1 MREPQCCLV
10 VRTAYLTLITWD
22 LAASN
27 IPLSHMHTELCPE
40 EAVLDQIPSK
50 LPAPNT
56 KHTVVIPLE
65 HPLSPLMFVLFL
77 NSSLHW
83 HHEPVL
89 TGLAFRLWNSGVLLF
104 RDPSSS
110 ALPSTTSVCVRHIF
124 GFQNYFSSQASQSLK
139 GSQAPV
145 QCLRLPRCCWYCLCL
160 QMRYPKS
167 ADLPSALPIN
177 HCPYTTTTNSSS
189 FSQRITTLISWA
201 TKARNRTS
209 SHCSDFCLLFFP
221 AHITTGS

>member
-124 GFQNYFSSQASQSLK
+124 GFQNYFSSQASQS
-139 GSQAPV
+139 
-145 QCLRLPRCCWYCLCL
+145 R
-160 QMRYPKS
+160 KS
-167 ADLPSALPIN
+167 LPI
-177 HCPYTTTTNSSS
+177 P
-189 FSQRITTLISWA
+189 
-201 TKARNRTS
+201 S
-209 SHCSDFCLLFFP
+209 SHGGDNHPFIGVRGIDFSFHVSRWPF
-221 AHITTGS
+221 